1 MREVLRITFVGLV
14 IGILARFFY
23 PGEVDMGIVKSVLLG
38 LGGSVVGGVVPRL
51 VSKDRSRE
59 PYAPAGFVGS
69 VLGAMGLIFIGN
81 TLL

>member
-1 MREVLRITFVGLV
+1 MREVLRICFVGLV

-23 PGEVDMGIVKSVLLG
+23 PGAVDMGWIASILLG

-51 VSKDRSRE
+51 ISKDRSRE
-59 PYAPAGFVGS
+59 PYEPAGFVGS

-81 TLL
+81 LF

>member
-1 MREVLRITFVGLV
+1 MREVLRICFVGLV

-23 PGEVDMGIVKSVLLG
+23 PGAVDMGWIPSILLG

-51 VSKDRSRE
+51 LSKDRSRE

-81 TLL
+81 LL